1 MRRTTTIAT
10 AAAMAAAM
18 AVMTAGGASAQ
29 QAYIPEHLTT
39 NERLFLMDCWLANGL
54 TSHAM
59 VECKAELARKQEEA
73 RRKEEE
79 AKRKEQERRR
89 IEERSRRA
97 QERLDALNRGESLD
111 PCRTGGC

>member
-1 MRRTTTIAT
+1 
-10 AAAMAAAM
+10 MAAAM

-73 RRKEEE
+73 RRKE
-79 AKRKEQERRR
+79 QERRDM
-89 IEERSRRA
+89 EERSRRA

>member
-1 MRRTTTIAT
+1 MRRTAKIAT

-18 AVMTAGGASAQ
+18 AVMTTGGASAQ
-29 QAYIPEHLTT
+29 QAYISEHLTT

-59 VECKAELARKQEEA
+59 AECKAELARRQEEA
-73 RRKEEE
+73 RRKQE
-79 AKRKEQERRR
+79 ERRQ

-97 QERLDALNRGESLD
+97 QERLDALNRGESID
-111 PCRTGGC
+111 PCRSGGC